1 MSAIMDNKLKY
12 HPSAYLDAIITNAR
26 DIRSISNMGIFF
38 SSPKMCKSLSDNE
51 KVSVAEAL
59 ERKEIVV
66 EGMEKGFGKAYA
78 GGELICK
85 RIYIN
90 IPLAEMDGN
99 VGSIKKLLRWYIYE
113 KGKERDES
121 SYLQVELEKTQS
133 LVESLTRKFSSKN
146 HEVGRK

>member
-1 MSAIMDNKLKY
+1 MDDKLSD
-12 HPSAYLDAIITNAR
+12 HLFASLDAMITNAS
-26 DIRSISNMGIFF
+26 DMRSLSDMGIFF
-38 SSPKMCKSLSDNE
+38 ASPKMCKSLSDNE

-78 GGELICK
+78 EGELIFK
-85 RIYIN
+85 RIHIN

-121 SYLQVELEKTQS
+121 SYLQVELEKAQS

-146 HEVGRK
+146 HGVGRK